1 MKIQPL
7 LFITP
12 KSDYNNF
19 SKQNKKQFPRE
30 DKLYNPAFYQDYNI
44 NFGARLFRTPANFY
58 AQPFNQSGMPQTMKA
73 YLEDDYDDR
82 KNIPPSQMMKIV
94 FEPIKYADN
103 LEEVKVL
110 FPDEPLFENL
120 SSTPKRKARTG
131 VIAEIELMQDENTK
145 LFKNNDDSL
154 GLYLLKKVYLEG
166 KSLKEINKDFKEDIS
181 QDFNGISPVDYST
194 LNAYGIKM
202 PNLAF
207 WKSFLATREDF
218 PYEYKPRKAYKLTE
232 NITRQKLKTKELSIE
247 SLQNQASQKQVKG
260 KFNDVKDWEIDK
272 LADAIISGKGNEEE
286 TRKILKRKNI
296 KNTESS
302 NFVMKY
308 MWAIMPI
315 VLEKT
320 NASVEMRSFWADYD
334 ATNKSQ
340 KEIMGDYWKQTPQMQ
355 ALQSLMMKDTIKMF
369 MEAYGVDGNN
379 EEFQQL
385 LQYPAQIAERR
396 KQFDK
401 EHELKQ
407 KYYDE
412 MFAELDI
419 QEQPQVNETP
429 STEPT
434 DSPVEDN
441 PVEKNEDISHIK
453 ITPATGEIQIS
464 DDLRK
469 QFEQKILDELDIL
482 PNNYKN
488 KYMAFMKK
496 HPLVDDEFKLTC
508 LCGNT
513 GLIHTIAPEILTSE
527 NAKDIF
533 NLIDKEFTEA
543 EPVMF
548 NNLRQAF
555 IDTLSEMN
563 VENVQNLYWEDS
575 FAGLREGLTLIPD
588 NLKDRFKK
596 IIENKYASYKPPITN
611 SEALKITNVVM
622 QLLLK
627 TNPDE
632 ISSKN
637 KYMNEAYQVVH
648 LALVENQQIR
658 KDLKEYIQKN
668 DVIAKQGGN
677 MRALL
682 RPEVPEETKKEKVI
696 NLIATNK
703 NLAAY
708 ITALIID
715 LATSDY
721 ALYLKLKQLK
731 DSISQ

>member
-232 NITRQKLKTKELSIE
+232 NITRQKHETKELSIE

-320 NASVEMRSFWADYD
+320 NASVEMRSFWATHD
-334 ATNKSQ
+334 TKNKSPKQ
-340 KEIMGDYWKQTPQMQ
+340 IMDAYWNTTQLQG
-355 ALQSLMMKDTIKMF
+355 LQSLMMKDTIKLF

-385 LQYPAQIAERR
+385 LKYPAEIAERR

-401 EHELKQ
+401 AHEQKQ
-407 KYYDE
+407 KEYDE
-412 MFAELDI
+412 MFAELDRLER
-419 QEQPQVNETP
+419 QKAAEN
-429 STEPT
+429 
-434 DSPVEDN
+434 N
-441 PVEKNEDISHIK
+441 AVEKISEKTPDKVSETAEIK
-453 ITPATGEIQIS
+453 IDNATGDVTIS
-464 DDLRK
+464 ENLSKRFDEKIANDLY
-469 QFEQKILDELDIL
+469 IL
-482 PNNYKN
+482 PSQYKN
-488 KYMAFMKK
+488 KYLNFLKK
-496 HPLVDDEFKLTC
+496 HPLATDEFKLVS
-508 LCGNT
+508 LFGNDSLLVKLVPDLLT
-513 GLIHTIAPEILTSE
+513 EESVEGIYTI
-527 NAKDIF
+527 
-533 NLIDKEFTEA
+533 IDNDFTQA
-543 EPVMF
+543 EPVLF
-548 NNLRQAF
+548 NNLKQAF
-555 IDTLSEMN
+555 IDVISLADIQKP
-563 VENVQNLYWEDS
+563 QNLYWEDS
-575 FAGLREGLTLIPD
+575 FNNIHNTSKSLAQKGNGRDAFKTLLNSRYECYRQP
-588 NLKDRFKK
+588 L
-596 IIENKYASYKPPITN
+596 SN
-611 SEALKITNVVM
+611 SETQKITNVFI
-622 QLLLK
+622 QLLTSTK
-627 TNPDE
+627 PED
-632 ISSKN
+632 ISTKN
-637 KYMNEAYQVVH
+637 KFMSESFMVVVDAINNNPQMRKQLKQYM
-648 LALVENQQIR
+648 
-658 KDLKEYIQKN
+658 QKN
-668 DVIAKQGGN
+668 SIIEHHGGN
-677 MRALL
+677 MRVLL
-682 RPEVPEETKKEKVI
+682 DKNIDDKIKKEKVI
-696 NLIATNK
+696 NLFATDEQLSTYITNSII
-703 NLAAY
+703 NLA
-708 ITALIID
+708 I
-715 LATSDY
+715 SDPK
-721 ALYLKLKQLK
+721 LYLKLKMLQDDFRSLN
-731 DSISQ
+731 

>member
-1 MKIQPL
+1 
-7 LFITP
+7 
-12 KSDYNNF
+12 
-19 SKQNKKQFPRE
+19 
-30 DKLYNPAFYQDYNI
+30 
-44 NFGARLFRTPANFY
+44 
-58 AQPFNQSGMPQTMKA
+58 MKA

-82 KNIPPSQMMKIV
+82 KNIPPAQMMKIV

-513 GLIHTIAPEILTSE
+513 GLIRTIAPEILTSE

-637 KYMNEAYQVVH
+637 QYMNEAYQVVH